1 MYPLIIV
8 IELSGVQFQN
18 RTSAQRE
25 IDLKSRVWFRTKIA
39 RHELQL
45 PLYHIHFEIDQLFP
59 NLVY

>member
-8 IELSGVQFQN
+8 IELSAVQFQN

-45 PLYHIHFEIDQLFP
+45 SLYHIHFEIDQLFT
-59 NLVY
+59 NLFY

>member
-18 RTSAQRE
+18 RTRAQRE

-39 RHELQL
+39 RHEFQL
-45 PLYHIHFEIDQLFP
+45 PLYDIHFEIEQLFT
-59 NLVY
+59 NLFY

>member
-8 IELSGVQFQN
+8 IELSAVQFQN

-45 PLYHIHFEIDQLFP
+45 PLYYIRLEIDQLFT
-59 NLVY
+59 NLFY